1 MAETKPITAGAFSLN
16 PELMVTILKQ
26 HAASSAHEELQ
37 GILADFLRDKFG
49 KRQVVHDSRFTNV
62 MPPPPPPLPLPS
74 PFPLPLPPP
83 KPGVVAAPAL
93 RAVLH
98 ADPAPR
104 AVLRALPR
112 AALRPRGRD
121 GRVPVPHP
129 GVGGGMDL
137 HHLGPSLPRRLVRTL
152 TPR

>member
-1 MAETKPITAGAFSLN
+1 M
-16 PELMVTILKQ
+16 
-26 HAASSAHEELQ
+26 
-37 GILADFLRDKFG
+37 
-49 KRQVVHDSRFTNV
+49 
-62 MPPPPPPLPLPS
+62 
-74 PFPLPLPPP
+74 
-83 KPGVVAAPAL
+83 VAAPAL

-112 AALRPRGRD
+112 AALRPRGRV

-129 GVGGGMDL
+129 GAGGGMDR
-137 HHLGPSLPRRLVRTL
+137 LGPSLPRRLVRTL